1 MKRTSKTNASSAT
14 EKPIAP
20 GALDADIVSALDRA
34 SASEV
39 APDSVVDRLRSSV
52 LTQIADD
59 VVDAHTT
66 VHAHENTW
74 QPFRERI
81 EFKLLNHV
89 DGVASYLL
97 RLAPGALL
105 PAHRHPIDEEC
116 VVLEGDLRI
125 GDRLVLKAGAF
136 HLAKKELPHADITSD
151 NGALI
156 FLRGAMPSRKHKL
169 VATT

>member
-1 MKRTSKTNASSAT
+1 MKRRPKANTPQTSAKLVAT
-14 EKPIAP
+14 S
-20 GALDADIVSALDRA
+20 ALDADIVNALDGAGA
-34 SASEV
+34 SDV
-39 APDSVVDRLRSSV
+39 APDSLVDRLRAKV
-52 LTQIADD
+52 LITIADD

-97 RLAPGALL
+97 RLQPGAVL

-116 VVLEGDLRI
+116 VVLEGELRI
-125 GDRLVLKAGAF
+125 GERLVLKAGGF
-136 HLAKKELPHADITSD
+136 HLARKELPHADITTD
-151 NGALI
+151 TGALI